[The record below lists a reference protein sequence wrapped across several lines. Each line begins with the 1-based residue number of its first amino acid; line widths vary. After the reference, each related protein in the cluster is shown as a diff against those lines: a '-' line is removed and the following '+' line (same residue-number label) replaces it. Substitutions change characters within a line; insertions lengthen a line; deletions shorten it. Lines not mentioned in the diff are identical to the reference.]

1 MDDLRTYLVILRRW
15 WWLAAIPVVIVGI
28 LTAIPMLQPADA
40 PTINV
45 TYTATANYLVGLP
58 PGADPDDLKDLN
70 IDPVHARW
78 ITSEYMVAGLYDWV
92 RSRGFAEEI
101 QKELA
106 KDDIEFTVKD
116 LEEAIEAGFARS
128 RFDFIVEMDDDTYM
142 EDIIDAGTEI
152 LQNRNYEMFPQ
163 NDGENMI
170 VVPLGEP
177 LITETS
183 NVIGIGGGNSLFDA
197 VIRIALAGVFGL
209 LLAFLAHY
217 FDPRVRS
224 KAELEALELPILG
237 EIPRR

>member
-1 MDDLRTYLVILRRW
+1 MDDLRTYFLILRRW
-15 WWLAAIPVVIVGI
+15 WWLAAIPIFIVGV

-58 PGADPDDLKDLN
+58 PEASADDLKDLN

-78 ITSEYMVAGLYDWV
+78 ITSEYMVAGMYDWV

-101 QKELA
+101 QKALA
-106 KDDIEFTVKD
+106 KDGIEFTVED

-128 RFDFIVEMDDDTYM
+128 RFDYIVEMDDDTYL
-142 EDIIDAGTEI
+142 EDIIAVGTEI
-152 LQNRNYEMFPQ
+152 MQTRNNEIFPQ
-163 NDGENMI
+163 NDGENMV
-170 VVPLGEP
+170 VVPLGDP

-217 FDPRVRS
+217 FDPKIRS
-224 KAELEALELPILG
+224 TVELEALELPVLG
-237 EIPRR
+237 EIPKV